1 MGPCVVSYLGEAATS
16 PAPVAAF
23 SWMEPQPGLPPEQT
37 PCHDEII
44 AEYDNHDVDRDR
56 SHDVDRNQ

>member
-1 MGPCVVSYLGEAATS
+1 L
-16 PAPVAAF
+16 
-23 SWMEPQPGLPPEQT
+23 MEPQLPQPGLPPEQT

-56 SHDVDRNQ
+56 DHDVDRHQ